1 MELNSRQPVPRPQPS
16 DSERT
21 YLCQRLDRLNSL
33 VANLEKQAGTSSG
46 MRAALLLARA
56 DRHRMRADR
65 IRAYLRSKGP

>member
-1 MELNSRQPVPRPQPS
+1 VPTESRPS
-16 DSERT
+16 TDYERA